1 MKKTQFLKHLNNES
15 NHRVLLWEAL
25 KLTDGL
31 VVEFGSGH
39 GSTPFLR
46 EYCEK
51 EQREFESFEN
61 NKEWAKLTG
70 SNLVADWNDIPIKNA
85 DVLFIDHAP
94 GERRKHDLFIYRNT
108 AKIIVIHDTEKAA
121 DHGYQCRQ
129 HFSKFKWGAEI
140 NTPEGGAGAAILSNH
155 FDLSHLIGM
164 KSGGFNIEGLK

>member
-1 MKKTQFLKHLNNES
+1 MKKTDFLKHLNNES
-15 NHRVLLWEAL
+15 NHRIFLWEAL

-51 EQREFESFEN
+51 NDRTFESFEN
-61 NKEWAKLTG
+61 HPEWAKVTG
-70 SNLVADWNDIPIKNA
+70 SNLISDWNDIPLKKA

-94 GERRKHDLFIYRNT
+94 GERRKHELVIYKDA

-129 HFSKFKWGAEI
+129 HFSKFKWGAEL
-140 NTPEGGAGAAILSNH
+140 NTPGGGAGAAILSNH
-155 FDLSHLIGM
+155 VDLSHLIGT
-164 KSGGFNIEGLK
+164 KSGGFDITELK